1 MTPELFK
8 SIANAPGDT
17 KPLAKEL
24 VDVPYWSEAV
34 CSNYMKYQ
42 DGRVFTEQCSVA
54 AKTVQGKYIVFTMDS
69 QYYKQPMH
77 GILSYDE
84 RAQSYKQWALFG
96 TNLTEATVVIDFE
109 KKISAL
115 TGNYEPGF
123 MEISVGTFSDK
134 ESSEHAVA
142 YKHGSL
148 FMTRDSRTRA
158 TTQRKAERGG
168 TASLGQPVR
177 LETNT
182 AASAVG
188 SRRSP

>member
-8 SIANAPGDT
+8 SISDTPGDT
-17 KPLAKEL
+17 KPLIQKLAA
-24 VDVPYWSEAV
+24 VPFWSEAV
-34 CSNYMKYQ
+34 CSNHMSYS
-42 DGRVFTEQCSVA
+42 DGKVFTEECSVA

-84 RAQSYKQWALFG
+84 KAQAYKQWALFG

-109 KKISAL
+109 RKISAW
-115 TGNYEPGF
+115 TGTYGPGF

-142 YKHGSL
+142 YKNGTL
-148 FMTRDSRTRA
+148 FMTRDSKTRA
-158 TTQRKAERGG
+158 VTKPNAERGG
-168 TASLGQPVR
+168 AASLGQPVSPD
-177 LETNT
+177 TNRAT
-182 AASAVG
+182 AAAG
-188 SRRSP
+188 SRR